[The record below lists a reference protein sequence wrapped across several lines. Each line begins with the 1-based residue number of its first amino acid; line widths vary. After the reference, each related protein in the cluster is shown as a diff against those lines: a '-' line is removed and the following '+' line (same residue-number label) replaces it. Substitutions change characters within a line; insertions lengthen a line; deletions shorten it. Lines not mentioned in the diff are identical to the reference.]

1 MHLVIRSTDP
11 DTIKAAQED
20 LESLLYSWGAPT
32 PTATLTTETPD
43 TNARI
48 DAGTVIAVLNL
59 VLDIPGAILAT
70 RDLVDRLT
78 NRPRAEALI
87 EAAAKLPPGTTL
99 ELRTKDT
106 YLNIRTATPDTIL
119 DSANNNAQVEC
130 SSQVADS

>member
-1 MHLVIRSTDP
+1 MHLVIRSTDA

-20 LESLLYSWGAPT
+20 LESLLHSWGAPT
-32 PTATLTTETPD
+32 PTAMLTTEAPD
-43 TNARI
+43 TNAKI
-48 DAGTVIAVLNL
+48 DAGTAIAVLNL

-119 DSANNNAQVEC
+119 DAANNARVER
-130 SSQVADS
+130 SSQDADS